1 MNTKMRNLTLTAA
14 ALAALT
20 VIAPKATAQPWKGF
34 PLPPS
39 PHQVREMFQERHG
52 GHSYGNSGHGS
63 TGGGYG
69 HGYGGGYRG
78 GYGGGYRGPTGGY
91 GRGYYGGGRGYYGG
105 YPHRYVAPVRPYVR
119 YGYGGGY
126 GYGAP
131 YRTYSGFRFYSS
143 CPGPGYVYIA
153 NIGWALPP
161 YAGAV
166 WIPGY
171 YDDEGLWIEG
181 CWR

>member
-1 MNTKMRNLTLTAA
+1 MNSTMRNLTLAAA

-20 VIAPKATAQPWKGF
+20 VTAPKAAAQPWKGF

-52 GHSYGNSGHGS
+52 SSGNHAP
-63 TGGGYG
+63 G
-69 HGYGGGYRG
+69 HGYGNYGRDSYGGRYG
-78 GYGGGYRGPTGGY
+78 HGAYGGGYRGPSGGY
-91 GRGYYGGGRGYYGG
+91 GRGDHRGYER
-105 YPHRYVAPVRPYVR
+105 RYVAPVRPYAR
-119 YGYGGGY
+119 YGYGG

-153 NIGWALPP
+153 NFGWGLPP
-161 YAGAV
+161 FAGAV
-166 WIPGY
+166 WYPGY
-171 YDDEGLWIEG
+171 TDDEGFWIEG
-181 CWR
+181 FWR

>member
-1 MNTKMRNLTLTAA
+1 MNTTMRNLTLTAA

-20 VIAPKATAQPWKGF
+20 VIAPKATAEPWKGF

-52 GHSYGNSGHGS
+52 SPRNQAPARAYGNYGRGSYGGQ
-63 TGGGYG
+63 YG
-69 HGYGGGYRG
+69 RGAYGN
-78 GYGGGYRGPTGGY
+78 GYRGPASGYSRGNYGGY
-91 GRGYYGGGRGYYGG
+91 GR
-105 YPHRYVAPVRPYVR
+105 RYVAPVRPYAR
-119 YGYGGGY
+119 HGYGG

-131 YRTYSGFRFYSS
+131 YRTYSGLRFYSS
-143 CPGPGYVYIA
+143 RPGPGYVYIA
-153 NIGWALPP
+153 DNGWALPP
-161 YAGAV
+161 FPGAV
-166 WIPGY
+166 WYPGD

>member
-20 VIAPKATAQPWKGF
+20 VTAPNAAAQPWKGF

-39 PHQVREMFQERHG
+39 PHQVKEMFQERHG
-52 GHSYGNSGHGS
+52 SRRDQTPGHAYGGGYGHGAYD
-63 TGGGYG
+63 GGYG

-78 GYGGGYRGPTGGY
+78 PARGY
-91 GRGYYGGGRGYYGG
+91 GRGYYGGYA
-105 YPHRYVAPVRPYVR
+105 PRYVAPVRPYVR

-126 GYGAP
+126 AYGAP
-131 YRTYSGFRFYSS
+131 FRTYAGVRFYSS

-153 NIGWALPP
+153 NVGWGLPP
-161 YAGAV
+161 FQGAV
-166 WIPGY
+166 WYPGY
-171 YDDEGLWIEG
+171 YDDEGIWIEG